1 MRGDNATWTGFLVA
15 TFGAVGLVGAAGIYG
30 AQVPYAHALARNAVL
45 DQALA
50 AAAAP
55 DAAARLEALRPAL
68 DDSADPIL
76 AGPGDIASRVAAE
89 RRRMFAAFALE
100 AHNIRVRMFIGLAAF
115 TAGGAVFGAMILS
128 IVGRN
133 EKAASRASF

>member
-1 MRGDNATWTGFLVA
+1 MATDNSSWTGFLVA

-30 AQVPYAHALARNAVL
+30 AQVPYEHALVRDAAL
-45 DQALA
+45 TQALA
-50 AAAAP
+50 DSHMP

-68 DDSADPIL
+68 DDSADHIFAGSVL
-76 AGPGDIASRVAAE
+76 ANPDGFPARIAAE
-89 RRRMFAAFALE
+89 RTRMWAAFRHE

-128 IVGRN
+128 IVGR
-133 EKAASRASF
+133 RGV